1 MIEDANKKLLG
12 VGDIRAVIRKRIED
26 KSPEEVEEEKQFEE
40 EWKKEQIDTREV
52 RGTWK
57 HSLDFLFSCISVS
70 VGLGNVWRFPYLC
83 YKNGGGV
90 FLIIYFICMLFCG
103 VPIFLQEV
111 AIGQYL
117 GAGGMTM
124 IAKICP
130 ILKGVGIATMVM
142 VTYYNIYYCI
152 IVSWSLYYFIASFV
166 SIPDV
171 PWNTCDGYWN
181 TENCWIPD
189 TLENGSLSIAPH
201 NQTVAAV
208 EEFWNNRVLQA
219 NEGIEYGLELIQWEL
234 AGTLFLGWVIV
245 YLIVWRGLHQS
256 GYIIWFTALFPYF
269 VMITLLVR
277 ALTLEGAV
285 TGLQAYINID
295 WTYMKKGSTWIDAAT
310 QIFFAYSVGTGA
322 LPALGSYNKFNHNC
336 FRDALITCIVNTCT
350 CLTAGVLVF
359 AILGNMAHLQNTD
372 VNSVA
377 RHGPGLVFLTYPEL
391 VLTLPASFIWAILF
405 FAMLL
410 VLGIDTEFCS
420 VESLITGIV
429 DNWEEKL
436 LPHRRKVAVVVCIV
450 CFLLGLPMVTNGGI
464 YMFQIMDF
472 YAASG
477 LSLLWICF
485 FETIAISWFYGV
497 NRFAR
502 NIESMT
508 GSKPHIFWYLC
519 WACFAPLVMAG
530 VFIYYIVSYEPVQ
543 YGKPGEYE
551 YPKWAETMGLLI
563 SFSSMIWVPLYAMYY
578 TIHGVMFNSSGTIAE
593 RLVQTLKK
601 GMDPAFG
608 PSKNYKSNPGE
619 KQGMLADV
627 IELENEKESSKGG
640 MNKSSSAVP
649 FINAEETS
657 NSADLYPDLS
667 KDLSSTRVV

>member
-1 MIEDANKKLLG
+1 MEN
-12 VGDIRAVIRKRIED
+12 
-26 KSPEEVEEEKQFEE
+26 PEEMRVEE
-40 EWKKEQIDTREV
+40 DSAREV

-277 ALTLEGAV
+277 ALTLEGAY

-295 WTYMKKGSTWIDAAT
+295 WTYMRKGSTWIDAAT
-310 QIFFAYSVGTGA
+310 QIFFAYSVGVGA
-322 LPALGSYNKFNHNC
+322 LPALGSYNRFNHNC
-336 FRDALITCIVNTCT
+336 FRDAVITCIVNTCS

-359 AILGNMAHLQNTD
+359 SCLGYMAHLQGVTVHD
-372 VNSVA
+372 VA
-377 RHGPGLVFLTYPEL
+377 RSGPGLVFLTYPEL
-391 VLTLPASFIWAILF
+391 VLSLPGSFIWAVLF

-410 VLGIDTEFCS
+410 VLGVDTEFCS

-429 DNWEEKL
+429 DNWSDKL
-436 LPHRRKVAVVVCIV
+436 LPHRKKVALAICVSL
-450 CFLLGLPMVTNGGI
+450 FLAGLTMCTNGGI
-464 YMFQIMDF
+464 YLFQIMDF
-472 YAASG
+472 YSASG

-485 FETIAISWFYGV
+485 FETIAVSWFYGAS
-497 NRFAR
+497 RFSK
-502 NIESMT
+502 NIEEML
-508 GSKPHIFWYLC
+508 GYKPWAFWHYC
-519 WACFAPLVMAG
+519 WLVFAPAVMGG
-530 VFIYYIVSYEPVQ
+530 VFVYYIYSYEAVTF
-543 YGKPGEYE
+543 GEDYK
-551 YPKWAETMGLLI
+551 YPKWAEVLGLCI
-563 SFSSMIWVPLYAMYY
+563 SFSSMIWVILYAIYWMI
-578 TIHGVMFNSSGTIAE
+578 TTPGTLKERWIQGVTPVFDQQQNNTSRSVNNAE
-593 RLVQTLKK
+593 NLPAEENRLV
-601 GMDPAFG
+601 
-608 PSKNYKSNPGE
+608 NGE
-619 KQGMLADV
+619 
-627 IELENEKESSKGG
+627 
-640 MNKSSSAVP
+640 
-649 FINAEETS
+649 EETEVEETK
-657 NSADLYPDLS
+657 NDNLA
-667 KDLSSTRVV
+667 

>member
-26 KSPEEVEEEKQFEE
+26 KSPEEKEEEKQFEE
-40 EWKKEQIDTREV
+40 EWKKEQIDTREI

-219 NEGIEYGLELIQWEL
+219 NAGIEYGLELIQWEL

-245 YLIVWRGLHQS
+245 YMIVWRGLHQS
-256 GYIIWFTALFPYF
+256 GYIIWFTP
-269 VMITLLVR
+269 
-277 ALTLEGAV
+277 
-285 TGLQAYINID
+285 
-295 WTYMKKGSTWIDAAT
+295 
-310 QIFFAYSVGTGA
+310 
-322 LPALGSYNKFNHNC
+322 
-336 FRDALITCIVNTCT
+336 
-350 CLTAGVLVF
+350 
-359 AILGNMAHLQNTD
+359 
-372 VNSVA
+372 
-377 RHGPGLVFLTYPEL
+377 
-391 VLTLPASFIWAILF
+391 
-405 FAMLL
+405 
-410 VLGIDTEFCS
+410 
-420 VESLITGIV
+420 
-429 DNWEEKL
+429 
-436 LPHRRKVAVVVCIV
+436 
-450 CFLLGLPMVTNGGI
+450 
-464 YMFQIMDF
+464 
-472 YAASG
+472 
-477 LSLLWICF
+477 
-485 FETIAISWFYGV
+485 
-497 NRFAR
+497 
-502 NIESMT
+502 
-508 GSKPHIFWYLC
+508 
-519 WACFAPLVMAG
+519 
-530 VFIYYIVSYEPVQ
+530 
-543 YGKPGEYE
+543 
-551 YPKWAETMGLLI
+551 
-563 SFSSMIWVPLYAMYY
+563 SS
-578 TIHGVMFNSSGTIAE
+578 H
-593 RLVQTLKK
+593 
-601 GMDPAFG
+601 
-608 PSKNYKSNPGE
+608 
-619 KQGMLADV
+619 
-627 IELENEKESSKGG
+627 
-640 MNKSSSAVP
+640 
-649 FINAEETS
+649 TS
-657 NSADLYPDLS
+657 
-667 KDLSSTRVV
+667 